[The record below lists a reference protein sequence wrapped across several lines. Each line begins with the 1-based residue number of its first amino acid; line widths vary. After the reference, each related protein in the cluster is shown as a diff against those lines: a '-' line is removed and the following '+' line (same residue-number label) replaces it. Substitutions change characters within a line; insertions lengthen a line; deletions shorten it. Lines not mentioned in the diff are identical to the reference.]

1 MKGLFID
8 TFGRRI
14 MSEKALKKHEI
25 DMTEGKLFPKIFAFA
40 VPLILTSI
48 LQLLFNSADMIVVG
62 KFVGNNAVGAVG
74 STGSLNALLTNFAIG
89 LSVGAGVVLAGAFGA
104 KNAEYGDTVLHTSMV
119 VSVIAGVIFGAVG
132 FFVARPLLGVMGT
145 PDVQLNDAA
154 TYLEIVCLGCPFSM
168 VYNFGASML
177 RATGDTKR
185 PLIYL
190 TAAGVINIIVNI
202 VTVVCFNM
210 GVAGV
215 AIATVFSQ
223 AVSAILVVITLIK
236 NKGFIRLS
244 FKKLKINGRALGEIM
259 RLGVPTG
266 LQSTLFNISNVL
278 LQSAVNSFG
287 SDVVNGCSLAS
298 QIEGYVYSIMASI
311 SATALTAVGQNY
323 GARDYKRIRRCVW
336 ISVAFVSIAG
346 LVAGG
351 LAVAFH
357 APLCKIF
364 MNGNGD
370 PEDTQRIISYAFEK
384 LAIIGGTYFLDG
396 IMEVVTYSLRG
407 VGYSITSM
415 LIVLVGTCVFRI
427 FWIYV
432 VFPLY
437 KQLWFLFM
445 LYPLSWAI
453 TMTVAWI
460 WLAVVMNKDEKKL
473 VARLAAEQS
482 ETAPTPAENA

>member
-1 MKGLFID
+1 MA
-8 TFGRRI
+8 
-14 MSEKALKKHEI
+14 EKVRKKHEI

-40 VPLILTSI
+40 VPLILTAV

-62 KFVGNNAVGAVG
+62 KFVSNDAVGAVG

-145 PDVQLNDAA
+145 PAVQLDDAA
-154 TYLEIVCLGCPFSM
+154 TYLEIICLGCPFSM

-190 TAAGVINIIVNI
+190 TVAGVINIIVNV
-202 VTVVCFNM
+202 VTVVCFRM
-210 GVAGV
+210 GVSGV
-215 AIATVFSQ
+215 AIATIFSQ
-223 AVSAILVVITLIK
+223 AISAILVVITLLK

-259 RLGVPTG
+259 RLGIPTG

-298 QIEGYVYSIMASI
+298 QIEGYVYAIMSSI

-323 GARDYKRIRRCVW
+323 GAHDYKRIRRCVW
-336 ISVAFVSIAG
+336 ICVAFVTVAGIIAG
-346 LVAGG
+346 GIAIG
-351 LAVAFH
+351 FH
-357 APLCKIF
+357 TPLCEIF
-364 MNGNGD
+364 MNGNES
-370 PEDTQRIISYAFEK
+370 PEDTQKILSYAFEK
-384 LAIIGGTYFLDG
+384 LVIIAGTYFLDG

-415 LIVLVGTCVFRI
+415 LIVLVGTCAFRI
-427 FWIYV
+427 LWIFGI
-432 VFPLY
+432 FPLY
-437 KQLWFLFM
+437 RQLWFLFM

-453 TMTVAWI
+453 TMVVAWI
-460 WLAVVMNKDEKKL
+460 WLTVVMNRDEKKL
-473 VARLAAEQS
+473 NAQIAAV
-482 ETAPTPAENA
+482 TAEAETPAENA